1 MAKNDL
7 NLVPTESEEQQALF
21 RWAAYESG
29 AHPELALLYHIPNE
43 GKRSQIAGAKLRA
56 EGLKRG
62 VPDICLPVPRGKW
75 HGLYIELKRQK
86 GSQPTAEQVEWLDA
100 LAAEGHGVAWCRGW
114 ESAAGVL
121 LEYLRTGKIT
131 YAPTE
136 GRGGEWHAK
145 GDGHG
150 AFEDRAPGA

>member
-1 MAKNDL
+1 MARDDMC
-7 NLVPTESEEQQALF
+7 PTEMEEQTALLS
-21 RWAAYESG
+21 WARLAQG
-29 AHPELALLYHIPNE
+29 KWPELALLYHVPNE
-43 GKRSQIAGAKLRA
+43 GKRSRATGAKLTA
-56 EGLKRG
+56 AGLKKG
-62 VPDICLPVPRGKW
+62 VPDLCLPVARGRR
-75 HGLYIELKRQK
+75 HGLYIELKRRK
-86 GSQPTAEQVEWLDA
+86 GSRPTAEQVEWLDA

-150 AFEDRAPGA
+150 AFEDRAPGT

>member
-1 MAKNDL
+1 MARDDMC
-7 NLVPTESEEQQALF
+7 PTEMAEQTALF
-21 RWAAYESG
+21 AWARLAQG
-29 AHPELALLYHIPNE
+29 KWPGLALLYHVPNE
-43 GKRSQIAGAKLRA
+43 GKRSRATGAQLTA
-56 EGLKRG
+56 AGLKKG
-62 VPDICLPVPRGKW
+62 VPDLCLPVARGRK
-75 HGLYIELKRQK
+75 HGLYIELKRRK
-86 GSQPTAEQVEWLDA
+86 GSKPTAEQVEWLDA
-100 LAAEGHGVAWCRGW
+100 LAEEGHDVAWCRGW

-150 AFEDRAPGA
+150 AFEDRAPGT

>member
-1 MAKNDL
+1 MMAKNDR
-7 NLVPTESEEQQALF
+7 NWVPTESEEQQALF

-75 HGLYIELKRQK
+75 HGLYIELKRLRGGRVSDDQ
-86 GSQPTAEQVEWLDA
+86 QRWLDA
-100 LAAEGHGVAWCRGW
+100 LNEQEYFATVCRGW
-114 ESAAGVL
+114 QQAAA
-121 LEYLRTGKIT
+121 EIQNYLGI
-131 YAPTE
+131 
-136 GRGGEWHAK
+136 
-145 GDGHG
+145 
-150 AFEDRAPGA
+150 

>member
-7 NLVPTESEEQQALF
+7 NLVPTESEEQQSLF

-75 HGLYIELKRQK
+75 HGLYIELKRLRGGRVSDDQ
-86 GSQPTAEQVEWLDA
+86 QRWLDA
-100 LAAEGHGVAWCRGW
+100 LNERGYFATVCRGW
-114 ESAAGVL
+114 QQAAA
-121 LEYLRTGKIT
+121 EIQNYLGI
-131 YAPTE
+131 
-136 GRGGEWHAK
+136 
-145 GDGHG
+145 
-150 AFEDRAPGA
+150 